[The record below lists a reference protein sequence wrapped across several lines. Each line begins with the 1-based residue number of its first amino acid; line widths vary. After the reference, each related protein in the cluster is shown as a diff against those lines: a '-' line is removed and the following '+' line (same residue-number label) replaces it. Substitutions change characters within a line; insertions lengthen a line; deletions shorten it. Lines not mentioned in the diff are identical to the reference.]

1 MITKNQIRILSALY
15 YLSKEKKQRIVLS
28 THVSKL
34 IPDMRQGTL
43 SAALNL
49 LEHKLGLIISLPCDA
64 VTRFMY
70 ANRKAPSTIR
80 KYYITGHGNKL
91 VNMYLQMVKRDD
103 NNVDYEKLSAAA
115 YATIRTAERRL
126 TQGF

>member
-1 MITKNQIRILSALY
+1 MITKNQIRILSALF
-15 YLSKEKKQRIVLS
+15 YLSEEKKQRVVLS
-28 THVSKL
+28 THISKL
-34 IPDMRQGTL
+34 MPDMRQGTL

-49 LEHKLGLIISLPCDA
+49 LEHKLGLVISLPCDCA
-64 VTRFMY
+64 TRFMY
-70 ANRKAPSTIR
+70 ANKNAPSTTR

-91 VNMYLQMVKRDD
+91 VNMYLKMVKRDD
-103 NNVDYEKLSAAA
+103 NTVDYEKLSAAA

>member
-1 MITKNQIRILSALY
+1 MITKNQIRILSALF
-15 YLSKEKKQRIVLS
+15 YLSKEKKQRVVLS
-28 THVSKL
+28 THISKL
-34 IPDMRQGTL
+34 MPDMRQGTL

-49 LEHKLGLIISLPCDA
+49 LEHKLGLVISLPCDCA
-64 VTRFMY
+64 TRFMY
-70 ANRKAPSTIR
+70 ASKNAPSTTR

-91 VNMYLQMVKRDD
+91 VNMYLKMVKRDD
-103 NNVDYEKLSAAA
+103 NTVDYEKLSAAA

>member
-15 YLSKEKKQRIVLS
+15 FLSKEKKQKIVLS
-28 THVSKL
+28 HHVSKL

-49 LEHKLGLIISLPCDA
+49 LEHKLGLVISLPCDS

-70 ANRKAPSTIR
+70 ANKKHQVQSEN
-80 KYYITGHGNKL
+80 ITLPEVGIN
-91 VNMYLQMVKRDD
+91 
-103 NNVDYEKLSAAA
+103 
-115 YATIRTAERRL
+115 
-126 TQGF
+126 

>member
-28 THVSKL
+28 SHVSKL

-70 ANRKAPSTIR
+70 
-80 KYYITGHGNKL
+80 
-91 VNMYLQMVKRDD
+91 LQMVKRDD